1 MFLLWFVSP
10 YKTTLVLHAITLN
23 VCFKITKFD
32 KEGKTTTYFPEML
45 SVPDGSRLDLLR
57 QEQDSLEGP
66 DPGALLDPLRCTDAV
81 GQAGHCAG
89 AQAHLPRQ
97 VPQPLGD
104 LGWRSRRRSTAGA
117 HQAPQGVE
125 GPVHGALAIAVIG
138 AHVTPWEA
146 EGRTLSAPR
155 SRRSLCFARDLMAT
169 QDTCPMPLH
178 MVHQPNLAKPLKRNP
193 EGSAETLQ
201 TVCKHSV
208 FTDLPRLFHPD
219 TISNFYFF
227 NEHRAHLNHPSVVF
241 QRDI

>member
-10 YKTTLVLHAITLN
+10 CKTTLVLHAITLN

-81 GQAGHCAG
+81 GQAGHRAG
-89 AQAHLPRQ
+89 AKAHLPRQ

-104 LGWRSRRRSTAGA
+104 LGWRSRCRSTAGA

-125 GPVHGALAIAVIG
+125 GPVHGALAVAVIG

-169 QDTCPMPLH
+169 QDTCAPCPFIWCISL
-178 MVHQPNLAKPLKRNP
+178 
-193 EGSAETLQ
+193 TL
-201 TVCKHSV
+201 
-208 FTDLPRLFHPD
+208 
-219 TISNFYFF
+219 
-227 NEHRAHLNHPSVVF
+227 PSP
-241 QRDI
+241 